1 MVTVQFCCIFAAT
14 KDKFDYFLKKLFHS
28 KAELLQLKLTPII
41 CLMNFI
47 DKKAGNRKN

>member
-1 MVTVQFCCIFAAT
+1 MAYYEKSDLT
-14 KDKFDYFLKKLFHS
+14 

-47 DKKAGNRKN
+47 SKKVGSRKTKPSFIIVEY

>member
-1 MVTVQFCCIFAAT
+1 MAAV
-14 KDKFDYFLKKLFHS
+14 KEIRFDCKIWIMDDCRFQLYVP

-47 DKKAGNRKN
+47 NEKVGN

>member
-1 MVTVQFCCIFAAT
+1 MEFWNGFKT
-14 KDKFDYFLKKLFHS
+14 KLNDLI

-47 DKKAGNRKN
+47 NKKVGNQKTKPN